1 MRITDADKKFLAA
14 KVEVLKAPELDSPPA
29 QRLPEVIET
38 VSRMLQD
45 IEKNGVDAVRK
56 YARDLDKWDGDF
68 ELKIGRAHV

>member
-45 IEKNGVDAVRK
+45 IEKNGVDA
-56 YARDLDKWDGDF
+56 
-68 ELKIGRAHV
+68 KIVSFKKTNSREVKRENFSPP